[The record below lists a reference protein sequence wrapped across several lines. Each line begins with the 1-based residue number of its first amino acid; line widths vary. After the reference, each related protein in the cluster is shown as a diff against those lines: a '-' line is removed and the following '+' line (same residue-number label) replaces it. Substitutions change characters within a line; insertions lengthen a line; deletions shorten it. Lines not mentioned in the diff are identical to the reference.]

1 LRTTESI
8 SHAGRHQSLNAS
20 RWFHKNETL
29 APGVSRKQKGEQ
41 TMKTKQKPAKGK
53 QKLRK
58 RPLKSSRP
66 GADLGQSEAALEK
79 ASEEELKHMGDA
91 EAAQAA
97 RKQKQGVKTK

>member
-1 LRTTESI
+1 L
-8 SHAGRHQSLNAS
+8 AS
-20 RWFHKNETL
+20 
-29 APGVSRKQKGEQ
+29 GGSRKQKGEQ

-66 GADLGQSEAALEK
+66 DADLGQSEAALEK